1 MCGDGRKRSAAL
13 PQMMPAW
20 EPDAFGR
27 IEQLHLSSIP
37 VPAPRIGEVLVKVGA
52 AGVGPPGCTGARRK
66 GGLAVTLPVTL
77 GAEPSGGP
85 SGRSGARLMTSR
97 KAARASYGVAQ
108 YA

>member
-37 VPAPRIGEVLVKVGA
+37 VPTPRIGEVLVRVGA
-52 AGVGPPGCTGARRK
+52 AGVVPPRCAGARRK
-66 GGLAVTLPVTL
+66 GGLAPIRPEAHREERELPL
-77 GAEPSGGP
+77 IIFW
-85 SGRSGARLMTSR
+85 
-97 KAARASYGVAQ
+97 AS
-108 YA
+108 